1 MDSTK
6 SQNRLKVALL
16 SLPPRTQAVLEFF
29 FTSTGRASFA
39 PSSENSAD
47 VAVFDVD
54 TVESMQRW
62 NEFHSRTSKP
72 GIALSVTPH
81 QIDGAV
87 WVQKPVTPAALLA
100 AAASLNAGKWYRA
113 DGSGT
118 PAAKPGAAPEPV
130 SVKPNFDRFVASAP
144 VQAPPPPAP
153 PAVEPPRAPA
163 RPDFGGLMRQVLS
176 TPADPTAA
184 PAATPVPEPVVTPP
198 QAPVAPEVVQ
208 SPVDPTPAAAT
219 AEPAHG
225 AAGHEAHAAHGGEHG
240 HHAAH
245 AEAPHLDVA
254 ELEKQDEALLC
265 GTREDVSAVQLASD
279 TNLRYDPNQYLIA
292 ALKEAYLVSAKWRVP
307 TQFEVSAGV
316 IVVDTLQNLVYL
328 DFDEAQL
335 TAMYRQRMAKR
346 PKTRVVSAGDFA
358 KMRPRFETQG
368 SVVRADSLLWRAAM
382 LTAEGRLP
390 SGVSPDRPIYLKQWP
405 NMTRLQR
412 TPHSLRIAA
421 AWAIKGASIEATAR
435 LLNIPQRHVFAF
447 YNAALELD
455 LVTEDGSHIHRA
467 RSNKGPRN
475 RGLLTRLF
483 NWLGK

>member
-1 MDSTK
+1 
-6 SQNRLKVALL
+6 LL

-39 PSSENSAD
+39 PSSENAAD

-62 NEFHSRTSKP
+62 NDFHARTSKP

-118 PAAKPGAAPEPV
+118 ASAKPAAEPA
-130 SVKPNFDRFVASAP
+130 SVKPNFDRFIASAP

-176 TPADPTAA
+176 TPAEPTAA
-184 PAATPVPEPVVTPP
+184 SGVAVPAPVPVAAAQVAAPEHTPSAATS
-198 QAPVAPEVVQ
+198 AVAEGARSGVETA
-208 SPVDPTPAAAT
+208 STTTA

-225 AAGHEAHAAHGGEHG
+225 AVEHGAHGGEPG
-240 HHAAH
+240 HPAH
-245 AEAPHLDVA
+245 PEPHLDVS

-307 TQFEVSAGV
+307 TQFETSAGV
-316 IVVDTLQNLVYL
+316 IVVDTLQNLVYM

-335 TAMYRQRMAKR
+335 TPMYRQRMAKR

-368 SVVRADSLLWRAAM
+368 AVVRADSLLWRAAM

>member
-1 MDSTK
+1 
-6 SQNRLKVALL
+6 LKVALL

-29 FTSTGRASFA
+29 FTSTGRTSFA
-39 PSSENSAD
+39 PSSEIAAD

-62 NEFHSRTSKP
+62 NDFHARTSKP

-113 DGSGT
+113 DGSGV
-118 PAAKPGAAPEPV
+118 AAVAKPAAAPEPV
-130 SVKPNFDRFVASAP
+130 SVKPNFDRFVTSAP
-144 VQAPPPPAP
+144 VQAPPPAP
-153 PAVEPPRAPA
+153 PVVETPRAPS

-176 TPADPTAA
+176 TPTEPAAA
-184 PAATPVPEPVVTPP
+184 PAPAA
-198 QAPVAPEVVQ
+198 APVAPPVSEPVREEPKPVAAEVVQ
-208 SPVDPTPAAAT
+208 PVVEAAVTA

-225 AAGHEAHAAHGGEHG
+225 ADHAEAHAG
-240 HHAAH
+240 
-245 AEAPHLDVA
+245 APVVHMDVS
-254 ELEKQDEALLC
+254 EQEKRDEALLC
-265 GTREDVSAVQLASD
+265 GSWDDVSAVQLASD
-279 TNLRYDPNQYLIA
+279 TSLRYDPNQYLIA

-307 TQFEVSAGV
+307 TQFDTSAGV
-316 IVVDTLQNLVYL
+316 IVVDTLQNLVYM
-328 DFDEAQL
+328 DFEEAQL
-335 TAMYRQRMAKR
+335 APMYRQRIAKR

-358 KMRPRFETQG
+358 KMRPRFESQG
-368 SVVRADSLLWRAAM
+368 SVVRADALLWRAAM

-435 LLNIPQRHVFAF
+435 LLNIPQRYVFAF

>member
-29 FTSTGRASFA
+29 FTSTGRTSFA
-39 PSSENSAD
+39 PSSENAAD

-62 NEFHSRTSKP
+62 NEFHARTSKP

-113 DGSGT
+113 DGSGAT
-118 PAAKPGAAPEPV
+118 AKSAVAEPV
-130 SVKPNFDRFVASAP
+130 SVKPNFDRFVAAVP
-144 VQAPPPPAP
+144 AQAPPPSP
-153 PAVEPPRAPA
+153 PVVEPPRAPA

-176 TPADPTAA
+176 TPAEPAPTAA
-184 PAATPVPEPVVTPP
+184 TSVVPTPQPAPAVP
-198 QAPVAPEVVQ
+198 APAVAEVVQ
-208 SPVDPTPAAAT
+208 RVAETAPAGVA
-219 AEPAHG
+219 AEPV
-225 AAGHEAHAAHGGEHG
+225 AADQGSHSGDHAGGQG
-240 HHAAH
+240 HHAH
-245 AEAPHLDVA
+245 PEPNLDIS
-254 ELEKQDEALLC
+254 ELEKQDEVLLC

-279 TNLRYDPNQYLIA
+279 TSLRYDPNQYLIA

-307 TQFEVSAGV
+307 TQFETSAGV

-335 TAMYRQRMAKR
+335 TPMYRQRIAKR

-358 KMRPRFETQG
+358 KMRPRFESQG
-368 SVVRADSLLWRAAM
+368 AVVRADSLLWRAAM

-435 LLNIPQRHVFAF
+435 LLNIPQRYVFAF